1 MTRDSSRFVALI
13 LAIAVGVGAC
23 SSGDPAA
30 RTLAALEAFNTTTQQ
45 AHRAI
50 PRPLTVDGCH
60 TYVATLIAAS
70 RTQAEAIRA
79 IDYPDAVDGEVAH
92 YLGLSDEALAILDT
106 ALASSTLEDCF
117 GQVLEFVRKDT
128 EIGDSTGV
136 LRELL
141 GLPTLD

>member
-1 MTRDSSRFVALI
+1 MLVSSVS
-13 LAIAVGVGAC
+13 AC
-23 SSGDPAA
+23 SSGDPAT

-45 AHRAI
+45 AYRAI

-60 TYVATLIAAS
+60 GYVSALISAS
-70 RTQAEAIRA
+70 RTQADAIRA
-79 IDYPDAVDGEVAH
+79 IDYPDAVDAEAAH
-92 YLGLSDEALAILDT
+92 YLTLSDEALVILDT
-106 ALASSTLEDCF
+106 ALATSTVEECF
-117 GQVLEFVRKDT
+117 GQVLEFVHKDS